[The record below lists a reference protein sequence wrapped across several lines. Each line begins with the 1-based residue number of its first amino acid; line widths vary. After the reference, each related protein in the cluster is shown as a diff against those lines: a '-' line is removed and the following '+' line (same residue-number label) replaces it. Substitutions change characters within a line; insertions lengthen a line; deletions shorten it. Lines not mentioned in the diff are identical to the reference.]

1 MSTLKIHGFPQS
13 TYVRTACMAARE
25 KGVDYEVVPLAFRE
39 PSHAALHPFL
49 KMPAMENGPVT
60 LFETLAIGGYIDE
73 AFEGPALQPGDPVAR
88 AKMRQWVSAGIDYLY
103 DDLVGAG
110 LSGDD
115 VSDEALEKADRALA
129 ILDAGLAETP
139 YLAGITL
146 SLADLLIAP
155 MIAYGCAQGRAAEMV
170 NAKPRLAAWSDRMF
184 QRDSF
189 KATQA

>member
-1 MSTLKIHGFPQS
+1 VK
-13 TYVRTACMAARE
+13 
-25 KGVDYEVVPLAFRE
+25 
-39 PSHAALHPFL
+39 
-49 KMPAMENGPVT
+49 

-73 AFEGPALQPGDPVAR
+73 AFDGPALQPRDPVAR

-103 DDLVGAG
+103 DGLVAAG

-115 VSDEALEKADRALA
+115 VSDEALEKADGTLA
-129 ILDAGLAETP
+129 ILDAALAETP
-139 YLAGITL
+139 YLAGDTP

-155 MIAYGCAQGRAAEMV
+155 MIAYGCAQGKAAEMV
-170 NAKPRLAAWSDRMF
+170 NTKPRLAAWRDRMF